1 MSKISEV
8 DDKKKKIENI
18 TPYMHKAFIDKYINQ
33 GEKEEKDEEK
43 KNENTLDLRSR
54 RSHTVALR

>member
-33 GEKEEKDEEK
+33 GEKEKDEEE

>member
-1 MSKISEV
+1 
-8 DDKKKKIENI
+8 
-18 TPYMHKAFIDKYINQ
+18 MHKAFIDKYINQ